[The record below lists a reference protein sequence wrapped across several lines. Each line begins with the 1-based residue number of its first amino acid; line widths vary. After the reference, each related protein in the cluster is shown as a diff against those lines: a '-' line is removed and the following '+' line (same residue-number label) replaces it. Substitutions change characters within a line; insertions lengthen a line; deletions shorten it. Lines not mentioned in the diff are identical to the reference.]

1 MPQEPSS
8 LRPYPRAPLREERA
22 AAQTE
27 YCSQH
32 NRRQHPVLPAV
43 DATNNLS
50 TFCHHEHCCF
60 RRIRYKHRHHPAP
73 SQRSHCHHPH
83 KSTAHTATS
92 RHNSGKLFGP
102 LQGLRDDDAIDSTT
116 PFAVA
121 SITNQANGQ
130 VRSGRRQG
138 PAPATT
144 PLRTNVTTDGT
155 LIRPAPCNPG
165 PLFST
170 RAEPAT
176 IANSAYP
183 SVSAPFDSHT
193 NCVLLEGAL
202 AAHTTAAAARAITRL
217 MHLPK

>member
-1 MPQEPSS
+1 V
-8 LRPYPRAPLREERA
+8 LDHDTTA
-22 AAQTE
+22 A
-27 YCSQH
+27 
-32 NRRQHPVLPAV
+32 NP
-43 DATNNLS
+43 
-50 TFCHHEHCCF
+50 
-60 RRIRYKHRHHPAP
+60 
-73 SQRSHCHHPH
+73 
-83 KSTAHTATS
+83 
-92 RHNSGKLFGP
+92 FGP
-102 LQGLRDDDAIDSTT
+102 LQGLGDDDAIDSTT

-121 SITNQANGQ
+121 SQTKRMG
-130 VRSGRRQG
+130 RSAQDAVKAL
-138 PAPATT
+138 APPTT
-144 PLRTNVTTDGT
+144 PLRTNVATGGT